1 MLLIGYHCRCL
12 IHRNVQYT
20 SAYCREPRG
29 CQQSVS
35 QILEACQHRIES
47 NHSEEV
53 GIAPTIREVL
63 GFEAIG
69 RLQRRLCTRCSMS
82 SLRRPYLDGGAST
95 RTLRLANDALTT
107 SGHSTKPLIAS
118 LENLVDTRH
127 RLRASHGSNHRA
139 IGCEYRSTRS
149 MQHRHVQ
156 ARSVG
161 SARSAITE

>member
-63 GFEAIG
+63 GFEAIR
-69 RLQRRLCTRCSMS
+69 RLQWRLCVYSMIDEQ
-82 SLRRPYLDGGAST
+82 PASYTSRLT

-107 SGHSTKPLIAS
+107 SGHSTKALIAS